1 MHHFSLLPP
10 KRAPPHS
17 PPLSI
22 PHSFSLAH
30 LPKPSLSASPPNHNP
45 QHPQTIITQATQP
58 FEPPGPIARAH
69 EFALGTGFLLSRA
82 IRPFHNRS
90 RVGDCRESGSFT
102 TGERQRRKVGFER
115 RKGLGI
121 YRIVET
127 MSNNPVTPVKVP
139 SSAANYTPATL
150 DPDLRS
156 QINTVLLR
164 DGHVSK

>member
-1 MHHFSLLPP
+1 M
-10 KRAPPHS
+10 RV
-17 PPLSI
+17 
-22 PHSFSLAH
+22 
-30 LPKPSLSASPPNHNP
+30 
-45 QHPQTIITQATQP
+45 
-58 FEPPGPIARAH
+58 RV
-69 EFALGTGFLLSRA
+69 LSRL
-82 IRPFHNRS
+82 
-90 RVGDCRESGSFT
+90 GKGSE
-102 TGERQRRKVGFER
+102 GKVGFER

-121 YRIVET
+121 YRIVDT